1 MKLSMIAFLRIWLPG
16 FALVLI
22 PPVASA
28 WGQQIVVAPDT
39 SECPGAT
46 FHQIQAAIDAANPGD
61 HLRVCRGIYPEQLSI
76 TKALDLDADNGAILQ
91 PGPLVANTTS
101 LFDGSPIAA
110 AILVA
115 NASNV
120 SITGLIVDGVHNSA
134 TQCSPDLI
142 GIMFRNASGSIA
154 HAAIKNFALSSSL
167 TGCQSGN
174 AIFVESGAG
183 QSSTVLIDNC
193 AIHDF
198 QKNGITGNEIGTT
211 VLIRRNVVTGIGP
224 TTGAAQNGIQIG
236 FGAQGLIE
244 GNTVTNNLSSPCSSV
259 QTCQSVATNILVSGS
274 DGVRI
279 SGNTAGL
286 SQVPIF
292 IDGNNAQIFDNEAF
306 SAYVFDALR
315 VQGDNSQIHRN
326 RLYNSSESAIYIMG
340 NNNHISENAI
350 EDSPIGILLA
360 RGAYGNLL
368 FANFFAA
375 TPIEIQDPQ
384 AQSLARA
391 VQPMR

>member
-1 MKLSMIAFLRIWLPG
+1 
-16 FALVLI
+16 
-22 PPVASA
+22 
-28 WGQQIVVAPDT
+28 
-39 SECPGAT
+39 
-46 FHQIQAAIDAANPGD
+46 
-61 HLRVCRGIYPEQLSI
+61 
-76 TKALDLDADNGAILQ
+76 
-91 PGPLVANTTS
+91 
-101 LFDGSPIAA
+101 
-110 AILVA
+110 
-115 NASNV
+115 
-120 SITGLIVDGVHNSA
+120 
-134 TQCSPDLI
+134 
-142 GIMFRNASGSIA
+142 
-154 HAAIKNFALSSSL
+154 
-167 TGCQSGN
+167 
-174 AIFVESGAG
+174 
-183 QSSTVLIDNC
+183 
-193 AIHDF
+193 
-198 QKNGITGNEIGTT
+198 
-211 VLIRRNVVTGIGP
+211 
-224 TTGAAQNGIQIG
+224 
-236 FGAQGLIE
+236 
-244 GNTVTNNLSSPCSSV
+244 
-259 QTCQSVATNILVSGS
+259 ILVSGS